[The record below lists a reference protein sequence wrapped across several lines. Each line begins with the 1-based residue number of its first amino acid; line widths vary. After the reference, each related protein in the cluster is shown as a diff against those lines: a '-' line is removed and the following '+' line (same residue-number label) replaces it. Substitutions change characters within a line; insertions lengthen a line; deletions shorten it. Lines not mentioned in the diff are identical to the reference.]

1 MPDTDTM
8 QNMDEVDFTILAA
21 KSVFTDLMDKC
32 PPAETC
38 RDAFDRTAKAT
49 IKMANS
55 TGGFGSVP
63 SSRKSKESRLEW
75 ASNGDGS
82 STASL
87 HRRRQP
93 PSQNA
98 FQIDMSL
105 SDTLSSPSLSAS
117 GELPSHSPSIAR
129 SKTFETDPFSA
140 MGNRGQPSP
149 VGTAGLDPT
158 MMHSPT
164 LMRQNTAPQTAST
177 SASTPY
183 LAQQQGPYRP
193 GGPVS
198 LKSEYG
204 DPQMVDFFQTLQ
216 NMDGSGTGPG
226 STGGDMAGFPGAS
239 GGGAGGADMSQQQLD
254 LGFGINWDNLHHDFS
269 DGGQQ
274 MNIFDGF
281 FFGSQQ
287 QPQQQNGNG
296 SGPNEGGR

>member
-1 MPDTDTM
+1 M

-63 SSRKSKESRLEW
+63 SRKSKESRFDW
-75 ASNGDGS
+75 ASNSGDGS

-93 PSQNA
+93 PTQNA
-98 FQIDMSL
+98 YQLDMSL

-117 GELPSHSPSIAR
+117 GELPSGPSPSIAR
-129 SKTFETDPFSA
+129 SKTFESDPFSA

-149 VGTAGLDPT
+149 SGMDPT

-164 LMRQNTAPQTAST
+164 LMRQNTAPQAAST

-183 LAQQQGPYRP
+183 LAQPTAQPYRA
-193 GGPVS
+193 GGSVG

-204 DPQMVDFFQTLQ
+204 DTQMVDFFQTLQ
-216 NMDGSGTGPG
+216 NMGQDGNAAAA
-226 STGGDMAGFPGAS
+226 GGDMAGFPGA
-239 GGGAGGADMSQQQLD
+239 GAGGDMSQQQLD

-281 FFGSQQ
+281 FFGGQQ
-287 QPQQQNGNG
+287 QQQQQNGNG
-296 SGPNEGGR
+296 NGTGPSDGGR